1 MIRPILGVSSVFRR
15 LILTIGIR
23 TILAGCSRRLVLF
36 VLACGSGFL
45 ALCSLRAALPLSIEC
60 NFRLFVDGSSYGQIA
75 YPSSIF
81 PVFKLEC
88 TPCAASSTLA
98 FYLTIRQLRWQL
110 GSNPH
115 LARVVAEENCSVRC
129 SRTFRVAVK
138 TTSEGR

>member
-1 MIRPILGVSSVFRR
+1 MRLGAAVLVVPIVIGCRIAALSRRTTVIRPILGVSSVFRR

-60 NFRLFVDGSSYGQIA
+60 NFRLFVDGSRYGQIA

-81 PVFKLEC
+81 
-88 TPCAASSTLA
+88 ASLQTGVH
-98 FYLTIRQLRWQL
+98 TVCR
-110 GSNPH
+110 
-115 LARVVAEENCSVRC
+115 E
-129 SRTFRVAVK
+129 
-138 TTSEGR
+138 